1 MPDHDRRPD
10 PMREIDLL
18 LLEDITMR
26 RNFQPTR
33 TATVLQITCMLLVL
47 LGVGAIFAY
56 SLRHPEVGTAATSQV
71 RDPSGVAS
79 LGIPVP

>member
-1 MPDHDRRPD
+1 
-10 PMREIDLL
+10 MREIDLL

-26 RNFQPTR
+26 PNFQPTR
-33 TATVLQITCMLLVL
+33 TATVLQTTCMLLVL
-47 LGVGAIFAY
+47 LGVGVIFAY
-56 SLRHPEVGTAATSQV
+56 SLRHPEVGAAATSQV